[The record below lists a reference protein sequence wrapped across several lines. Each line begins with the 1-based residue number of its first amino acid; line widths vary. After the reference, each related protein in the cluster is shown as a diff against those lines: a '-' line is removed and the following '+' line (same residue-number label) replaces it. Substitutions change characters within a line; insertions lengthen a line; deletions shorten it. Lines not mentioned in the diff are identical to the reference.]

1 MVERVGRRLAG
12 ARDRRVVQFQPGSV
26 IAECQHNM
34 DETDARL
41 ISVDN
46 RMGNFPHVFEL
57 LNAAFYCRYL
67 VLESGGVFR
76 LAAWSCSF
84 AWRFVSEALV
94 EPFPHALFR
103 EHPSLQARCCGLG
116 AHL

>member
-1 MVERVGRRLAG
+1 MVELVGRRLAG

-46 RMGNFPHVFEL
+46 RMCNVPHVFEL
-57 LNAAFYCRYL
+57 LKAAFYCRYL
-67 VLESGGVFR
+67 VFESGGVFW
-76 LAAWSCSF
+76 LAAFSYSCAVRLGSW
-84 AWRFVSEALV
+84 APVLPVHLAL
-94 EPFPHALFR
+94 LR
-103 EHPSLQARCCGLG
+103 YHPVFQARSR
-116 AHL
+116 